1 MERPEATGAH
11 RRRRRTRRPGYDIR
25 KRVLLGMGAIAAIA
39 LAAHA
44 APRLVDRTQ
53 PTDNTAHV
61 GPPPPPTRI
70 GLNLFGLNDYYRQ
83 QVFTNLIAQSE
94 WFSSRGQGW
103 TAMPTDQLDAR
114 GWVRFLRPGQ
124 TAPRTL
130 TVPPAPLRPA
140 QIRCTWRGRGTLDT
154 GGIARTISTGADAL
168 TLQLTPIGGEEGRGW
183 IELTRTD
190 PADPLR
196 DIDCR
201 EIGRPAD
208 ERFHPEFIEYLR
220 GFTVLRF
227 LDWQRTNDNFTARWD
242 ARSTPASSSQVTEAG
257 ASIEDMVDLVN
268 RVGADPWFLM
278 PYRADAGYVRAFAQL
293 VHARIDPTR
302 TVYIELGNEVWN
314 DQFEAA
320 RQARDEGL
328 AAGLGGGDPTHA
340 QAIRYAQKL
349 CPVMAIW
356 REIFADRPGK
366 LVRVAASHNAN
377 PESARLILGHA
388 NTAGCVDALA
398 TAPYI
403 WIDLERQRVSDPK
416 WVFDRMPAAIDD
428 VFAFAHR
435 NRAIAAEFGKRFIA
449 YEGGQH
455 LVTRDVEFA
464 RRVQRDPLMGA
475 TYRAYLERWRREMGD
490 DLVLYASTAPI
501 GEYGAWGL
509 REYAGQP
516 TSNAPKL
523 EAVRAFLKAHP

>member
-1 MERPEATGAH
+1 MRGTQ
-11 RRRRRTRRPGYDIR
+11 RR
-25 KRVLLGMGAIAAIA
+25 VMLGIAAIAAIA

-44 APRLVDRTQ
+44 APRLIGHPQSPD
-53 PTDNTAHV
+53 TAIA
-61 GPPPPPTRI
+61 PLTAPPPPTRI

-103 TAMPTDQLDAR
+103 TAMPADQLDAQ

-130 TVPPAPLRPA
+130 TIPPAPLRA
-140 QIRCTWRGRGTLDT
+140 VQVRCTWRGQGQLDT
-154 GGIARTISTGADAL
+154 GGIARTIGTGPSEL
-168 TLQLTPIGGEEGRGW
+168 TLQLTPIGGEEERGW
-183 IELTRTD
+183 IELRETD

-196 DIDCR
+196 AIDCR
-201 EIGRPAD
+201 ETGRPVD
-208 ERFHPEFIEYLR
+208 ERFHPEIIEFLR
-220 GFTVLRF
+220 GFAVLRF
-227 LDWQRTNDNFTARWD
+227 LDWQRTNDNCAARWD
-242 ARSTPASSSQVTEAG
+242 ARSTPANSSQVAQPG
-257 ASIEDMVDLVN
+257 ASIEDMVDLSN
-268 RVGADPWFLM
+268 RVRADPWFLM
-278 PYRADAGYVRAFAQL
+278 PYRADADYIRAFAKT
-293 VHARIDPTR
+293 VRNRIDPAR

-328 AAGLGGGDPTHA
+328 AAGLGGGDPTRA
-340 QAIRYAQKL
+340 QAMRYAQKL

-356 REIFADRPGK
+356 REVFADRPGK

-377 PESARLILGHA
+377 PDSARVILSYGK
-388 NTAGCVDALA
+388 TADCVDALA

-403 WIDLERQRVSDPK
+403 WIDLEGQRIADPK
-416 WVFDRMPAAIDD
+416 WVFDRMPAAIDA
-428 VFAFAHR
+428 VFAFAHS

-516 TSNAPKL
+516 TNNAPKL